1 MKIKLE
7 KYRNY
12 GGLGQLRH
20 FDSAFPF
27 LQIYVEKNFVPGCPA
42 VKTWGFH
49 CHGPGSNP
57 AWGTKIHKMPMLSH
71 FSGIQLVETRWTIP
85 HQAPLSMR
93 FPRQEY
99 WSWVTIS
106 YSQDAQLPHFPH
118 PKRERVLWKKRK
130 CGPLLVSKSLCK
142 ELRNSHSILTSKK
155 LGRLLKTKKTQQ
167 LFLDL

>member
-1 MKIKLE
+1 MKIRLE

-20 FDSAFPF
+20 FDSAFPL
-27 LQIYVEKNFVPGCPA
+27 LQFMWKRTLCLGVQQLRLGAFTA
-42 VKTWGFH
+42 VGLDLTRLGEQR
-49 CHGPGSNP
+49 S
-57 AWGTKIHKMPMLSH
+57 HKMPMLSH
-71 FSGIQLVETRWTIP
+71 FSGIQLFETRWTIP

-99 WSWVTIS
+99 WSGLPFPTHKMHS
-106 YSQDAQLPHFPH
+106 YPTFPTQ
-118 PKRERVLWKKRK
+118 KEKEYCEKKRK

>member
-12 GGLGQLRH
+12 GWLGQLRN
-20 FDSAFPF
+20 FDSAFPL

-99 WSWVTIS
+99 WSGLPFPTHKMHS
-106 YSQDAQLPHFPH
+106 YPTFPTQKEKEYCE
-118 PKRERVLWKKRK
+118 KRENVDHFWFPSPYVKNLETVT
-130 CGPLLVSKSLCK
+130 PS
-142 ELRNSHSILTSKK
+142 
-155 LGRLLKTKKTQQ
+155 
-167 LFLDL
+167 